1 MWFVAKDICDI
12 LELEDVSS
20 ALRGLDTDEKN
31 DPAKSAESFTT
42 ERWSANAEHRERT
55 WPITVEKDG
64 EVWFIA
70 KDVCNVLGIKNPRQA
85 IKALDTDERDDVQ
98 ILDSIGRTQAAN
110 IAGRKKNKLF
120 ILSWPIFASPFRQNT
135 GKGDFFIPVKK
146 SFQKVSNDKRI

>member
-1 MWFVAKDICDI
+1 MWFVAKDVCEV

-20 ALRGLDTDEKN
+20 ALRGLDTDEKMTLQN
-31 DPAKSAESFTT
+31 QQSHS
-42 ERWSANAEHRERT
+42 
-55 WPITVEKDG
+55 
-64 EVWFIA
+64 
-70 KDVCNVLGIKNPRQA
+70 RQRGGA
-85 IKALDTDERDDVQ
+85 QML
-98 ILDSIGRTQAAN
+98 N